1 MKHVFSARELLILF
15 LLLVLILGI
24 AYRTFF
30 YAPLQAELA
39 AISAQS
45 GALDT
50 QLIQAA
56 EKVAELEAMEAEL
69 DALFAEALRE
79 PPAIAPFDNRTAVL
93 QQLNTTLMQSE
104 EYSLQFSDP
113 SISPEG
119 TVRRN
124 VTLHLSC
131 SGFATAKAIL
141 RDLTNSPWR
150 CLITNLSI
158 TGNGNLLDGPVQIN
172 ATVTFLESTLLTP

>member
-1 MKHVFSARELLILF
+1 MKHVFSARELLII
-15 LLLVLILGI
+15 LLLLILVFGI
-24 AYRTFF
+24 AYRVFF
-30 YAPLQAELA
+30 YVPLQAELT

-45 GALDT
+45 EVLDL

-56 EKVAELEAMEAEL
+56 EKVAEMGTMQAEL
-69 DALFAEALRE
+69 DVLFAESFRE
-79 PPAIAPFDNRTAVL
+79 PPAIAPYDNRTAVL
-93 QQLNTTLMQSE
+93 HQLNTTLRQSE
-104 EYSLQFSDP
+104 EYSLQFSEPAIGPD
-113 SISPEG
+113 G

-124 VTLHLSC
+124 VTLRLSC
-131 SGFATAKAIL
+131 SSFAAAKAIIQ
-141 RDLTNSPWR
+141 DLTNSPWR